1 MLRTL
6 KDLFD
11 KFTLPERDASAADI
25 AHDLKLASAVLLV
38 DVMRADADTGP
49 AERSVVIAALK
60 SHFDLGDDELARL
73 VELSEQTA
81 QSAYDYHRFTSQLN
95 EHLTHDQKVCLV
107 ENMWQVAYAD
117 AHLDAHENHLI
128 SKVAGLLHVTH
139 GEYIAAKL
147 HAKTQRSRATRA
159 RAGMSGLAFDQAVD
173 HQQDDGA
180 DHGRQE
186 ACRLTRGV
194 PAHGRAGVAGE
205 ERAGD
210 AEDGGHDP
218 AEFVVAGFHGAR
230 QKADDQAND
239 DGADDGHV
247 RRLS

>member
-1 MLRTL
+1 VLRTL

-11 KFTLPERDASAADI
+11 TFTLPARNASAADI

-49 AERSVVIAALK
+49 AERSAVIAALK
-60 SHFDLGDDELARL
+60 SRFDLSDDELARL

-95 EHLTHDQKVCLV
+95 EHLTHDQKVYLV

-147 HAKTQRSRATRA
+147 RAKAQ
-159 RAGMSGLAFDQAVD
+159 
-173 HQQDDGA
+173 H
-180 DHGRQE
+180 
-186 ACRLTRGV
+186 
-194 PAHGRAGVAGE
+194 
-205 ERAGD
+205 
-210 AEDGGHDP
+210 
-218 AEFVVAGFHGAR
+218 
-230 QKADDQAND
+230 
-239 DGADDGHV
+239 
-247 RRLS
+247 